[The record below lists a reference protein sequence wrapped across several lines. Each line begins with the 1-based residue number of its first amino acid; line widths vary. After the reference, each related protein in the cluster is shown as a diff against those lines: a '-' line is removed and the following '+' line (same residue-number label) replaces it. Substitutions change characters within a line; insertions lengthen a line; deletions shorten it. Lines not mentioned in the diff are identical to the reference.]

1 MEKDIPE
8 NEFKDITIRVSD
20 QGEGVRVN
28 IITDE
33 KDSTVITTNLVLALC
48 AIYKVPENYLPE
60 LFATLTGVLMKAHSD
75 QAKENPFSLG
85 DIFR

>member
-60 LFATLTGVLMKAHSD
+60 LFATLTGVLMKAHRD

>member
-1 MEKDIPE
+1 MDKDTST
-8 NEFKDITIRVSD
+8 NSKDITIRVIEE
-20 QGEGVRVN
+20 GEDGFRV
-28 IITDE
+28 TVDTEE

-60 LFATLTGVLMKAHSD
+60 LFATLTGVLMKAHRD